1 MRLFQIL
8 PLTLV
13 IGCGDASPQASLE
26 ALCHATQEDRDRAAA
41 TVATEGT
48 DNVVLA
54 VQPLI
59 AKTDAA
65 CR

>member
-1 MRLFQIL
+1 MRLFPLMLLL
-8 PLTLV
+8 PV
-13 IGCGDASPQASLE
+13 AGCVPASIE
-26 ALCHATQEDRDRAAA
+26 ALCDETRRDRARAA
-41 TVATEGT
+41 AVVAAEGT

-54 VQPLI
+54 VQPVI

>member
-1 MRLFQIL
+1 MRLFPLMLML
-8 PLTLV
+8 PV
-13 IGCGDASPQASLE
+13 AGCATASLE
-26 ALCHATQEDRDRAAA
+26 ALCDATRKDRDRAAA
-41 TVATEGT
+41 AVALEGT

>member
-1 MRLFQIL
+1 MRLF
-8 PLTLV
+8 PLLLMMPV
-13 IGCGDASPQASLE
+13 AGCVTGSLE
-26 ALCHATQEDRDRAAA
+26 ALCDATRQDRARAA
-41 TVATEGT
+41 SVVAAEGS

>member
-1 MRLFQIL
+1 MRLFPLMLML
-8 PLTLV
+8 PV
-13 IGCGDASPQASLE
+13 AGCTTGSLE
-26 ALCHATQEDRDRAAA
+26 ALCDATRQDRDRAAA
-41 TVATEGT
+41 TVAAEGT

>member
-1 MRLFQIL
+1 MRLL
-8 PLTLV
+8 PLMPILLV
-13 IGCGDASPQASLE
+13 SGCATGSLE
-26 ALCHATQEDRDRAAA
+26 ALCDSTRQDRDRAAQ
-41 TVATEGT
+41 TVAAEGT

-59 AKTDAA
+59 SKTDAA